1 MKVRRLV
8 CLLVCLAMLCA
19 SALAEGFDQER
30 LEQTKDYTTYMDIQQ
45 INTIVAPPDQPWMG
59 EAELEDSEVAV
70 YLDFIQMPDEDMT
83 FLRLTLSL
91 TSYEFVAANELTFTV
106 GGKNYVFSVFPEV
119 WEYDLTY
126 FEDYII
132 CMTDESLPMIK
143 AMARSKTDTFAI
155 TLAGDTEVHGSIT
168 LDLDQVAQI
177 YDTYIDCG
185 GERQNLGLCR
195 EMWPV
200 MIINE

>member
-1 MKVRRLV
+1 MRRLV
-8 CLLVCLAMLCA
+8 CLLLSMLMLCTA
-19 SALAEGFDQER
+19 ALADGFDQTR
-30 LEQTKDYTTYMDIQQ
+30 LEQTKDYTTYMDIHQV
-45 INTIVAPPDQPWMG
+45 NTIVAPPGQPWMG
-59 EAELEDSEVAV
+59 ETELEDSEVAV

-91 TSYEFVAANELTFTV
+91 TSYEFVAAGELTITV
-106 GGKNYVFSVFPEV
+106 GGKDYVFDVFPEV

-132 CMTDESLPMIK
+132 CMTDASLPMIK
-143 AMARSKTDTFAI
+143 AMARSKTDTFSI
-155 TLAGDTEVHGSIT
+155 KLAGDMTVQGSIT

-195 EMWPV
+195 ELWPV
-200 MIINE
+200 MIMKDE